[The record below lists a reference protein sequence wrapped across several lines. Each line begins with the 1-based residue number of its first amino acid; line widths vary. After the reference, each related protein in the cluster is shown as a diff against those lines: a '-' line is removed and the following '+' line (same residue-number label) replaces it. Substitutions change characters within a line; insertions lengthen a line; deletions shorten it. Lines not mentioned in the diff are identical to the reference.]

1 MNIKEAKE
9 QIKNAI
15 IAYFTKDE
23 RGEYIIAPERQR
35 PVFVMGPPGIGK
47 TAIMEQIA
55 QELGIGILSYSMT
68 HHTRQSALG
77 LPFITKKIYDG
88 TEYSVSEYTM
98 SEIIASVYD
107 KMESSGVKEGILFLD
122 EINCVSET
130 LAPVMLQFLQ
140 YKVFGRH
147 RVPNGWIIV
156 TAGNPPQFNS
166 SVKEFDIV
174 TWDRLKRIEV
184 EPDFNVWKEYA
195 YKKNIHPA
203 IITYLEIYKS
213 NFYKIETTV
222 NGKSFVTARG
232 WEDLSEMIYLYEKN
246 GLKVDS
252 LLIGQYLQNKKIA
265 DEFSIYYDLF
275 LKYESDYQIV
285 NILNGKVTDEIKN
298 RAGSAKFDERLA
310 VIGLLLDSVNE
321 EMQKV
326 NESEDKMKKLLTVLK
341 QYKTMLK
348 DKTPYEAMTEIIK
361 IRTDEL
367 KSKEKAG
374 NLSHEARRKE
384 LDLLDT
390 LEGLKSSFK
399 HIYNARDS
407 LQYAVDMYNENLK
420 EVKLAAK
427 EAETHLSNMFK
438 FIENVFGK
446 EQEMLIAVTE
456 LTINYHSAMFIST
469 HNCPEYFDNNKDLLF
484 DERNAEI
491 LKEIETLEL
500 N

>member
-1 MNIKEAKE
+1 
-9 QIKNAI
+9 
-15 IAYFTKDE
+15 
-23 RGEYIIAPERQR
+23 
-35 PVFVMGPPGIGK
+35 
-47 TAIMEQIA
+47 
-55 QELGIGILSYSMT
+55 
-68 HHTRQSALG
+68 
-77 LPFITKKIYDG
+77 
-88 TEYSVSEYTM
+88 
-98 SEIIASVYD
+98 
-107 KMESSGVKEGILFLD
+107 
-122 EINCVSET
+122 
-130 LAPVMLQFLQ
+130 
-140 YKVFGRH
+140 
-147 RVPNGWIIV
+147 
-156 TAGNPPQFNS
+156 
-166 SVKEFDIV
+166 
-174 TWDRLKRIEV
+174 
-184 EPDFNVWKEYA
+184 
-195 YKKNIHPA
+195 
-203 IITYLEIYKS
+203 
-213 NFYKIETTV
+213 
-222 NGKSFVTARG
+222 
-232 WEDLSEMIYLYEKN
+232 
-246 GLKVDS
+246 
-252 LLIGQYLQNKKIA
+252 
-265 DEFSIYYDLF
+265 
-275 LKYESDYQIV
+275 
-285 NILNGKVTDEIKN
+285 
-298 RAGSAKFDERLA
+298 
-310 VIGLLLDSVNE
+310 
-321 EMQKV
+321 
-326 NESEDKMKKLLTVLK
+326 MKKLLTVLK

-399 HIYNARDS
+399 HIDNARDS